1 MVVVPNATKGQ
12 PPQRIQRGIAQ
23 PRPYLLANSASA
35 PSGHST
41 PHQTRPSITI
51 ESNTHG
57 HQMPQNTNCAASVRL
72 FQRCEVSSGSGMT
85 AGTRIRNAYTA
96 TTPH

>member
-1 MVVVPNATKGQ
+1 MVVIPKATNGQ

-35 PSGHST
+35 PSGHNT
-41 PHQTRPSITI
+41 PHQTRPSMTI
-51 ESNTHG
+51 DSSTNG

-72 FQRCEVSSGSGMT
+72 LHKCAEPSGSGIT
-85 AGTRIRNAYTA
+85 AGTAIRNAYTA
-96 TTPH
+96 TTTH

>member
-1 MVVVPNATKGQ
+1 MVVMPNATNGQ

-23 PRPYLLANSASA
+23 PRPNLLANSVSA

-41 PHQTRPSITI
+41 PHHTRPSITM
-51 ESNTHG
+51 ESSTKG

-72 FQRCEVSSGSGMT
+72 VQRCAVSSGSGMT
-85 AGTRIRNAYTA
+85 AGTRIRNA
-96 TTPH
+96 